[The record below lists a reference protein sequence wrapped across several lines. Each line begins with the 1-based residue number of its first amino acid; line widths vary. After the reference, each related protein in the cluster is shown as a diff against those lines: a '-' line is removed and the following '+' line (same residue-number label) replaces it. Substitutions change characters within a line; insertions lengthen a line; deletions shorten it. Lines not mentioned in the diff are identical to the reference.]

1 MQTLLQ
7 QEFRSRYNH
16 DFDRLFFAP
25 ARVNLIGEHIDYNGG
40 LVMPC
45 AITHGT
51 YLAIKRT
58 EEPVLKFSSLNFPE
72 DTFEIPIQNSY
83 TKNKDYWVNYPLG
96 VVDYF
101 TQKGLEP
108 GGMEFLF
115 YGNIPNGAGLSSS
128 ASIEVVTAYAIKTLY
143 NVSYGTTQIAL
154 LSQEVE
160 NNFVG

>member
-1 MQTLLQ
+1 
-7 QEFRSRYNH
+7 
-16 DFDRLFFAP
+16 
-25 ARVNLIGEHIDYNGG
+25 
-40 LVMPC
+40 MPC

-160 NNFVG
+160 NNFVGVNCGIMD

>member
-25 ARVNLIGEHIDYNGG
+25 ARVNLIGELIDYNGG

-101 TQKGLEP
+101 TQKRIGTPEAWNFFSTGIYQMEP
-108 GGMEFLF
+108 
-115 YGNIPNGAGLSSS
+115 GLSSS

-143 NVSYGTTQIAL
+143 NVSYGSTQIA
-154 LSQEVE
+154 
-160 NNFVG
+160 

>member
-1 MQTLLQ
+1 M
-7 QEFRSRYNH
+7 
-16 DFDRLFFAP
+16 
-25 ARVNLIGEHIDYNGG
+25 G
-40 LVMPC
+40 
-45 AITHGT
+45 
-51 YLAIKRT
+51 
-58 EEPVLKFSSLNFPE
+58 
-72 DTFEIPIQNSY
+72 
-83 TKNKDYWVNYPLG
+83 NYPLG
-96 VVDYF
+96 VVEYF

-160 NNFVG
+160 NNFVGVNCGIMDQFSIAMEKPTMRWYLTVKP